1 MSVADGMVTQP
12 GDHLS
17 DSANWRFRVII
28 ELIFLAALA
37 VVHIGFAL
45 NILADGDELRSQGSK
60 PLLAGTLLWCL
71 ATLLGGVFVAAIY
84 WLVNH
89 STLSRR

>member
-1 MSVADGMVTQP
+1 MEFGEILQT
-12 GDHLS
+12 
-17 DSANWRFRVII
+17 
-28 ELIFLAALA
+28 IFFAGLAI
-37 VVHIGFAL
+37 VHFGFASEVL
-45 NILADGDELRSQGSK
+45 KDGDQLHRKGTG
-60 PLLAGTLLWCL
+60 PLLASQWLWAL

>member
-1 MSVADGMVTQP
+1 MFGEILQT
-12 GDHLS
+12 
-17 DSANWRFRVII
+17 
-28 ELIFLAALA
+28 IFFVGLAI
-37 VVHIGFAL
+37 VHVGFAL
-45 NILADGDELRSQGSK
+45 NVLKDGDEIRSRGSE
-60 PLLAGTLLWCL
+60 PLFAGPALWSL

>member
-1 MSVADGMVTQP
+1 VNFG
-12 GDHLS
+12 
-17 DSANWRFRVII
+17 VII
-28 ELIFLAALA
+28 QTVLFIGLA
-37 VVHIGFAL
+37 VVHVGFAL
-45 NILADGDELRSQGSK
+45 NVLKDGDQLRSQGSQ
-60 PLLAGTLLWCL
+60 PMLAGSFLWCL

>member
-1 MSVADGMVTQP
+1 MVF
-12 GDHLS
+12 S
-17 DSANWRFRVII
+17 II
-28 ELIFLAALA
+28 LQTVFFAGLAI
-37 VVHIGFAL
+37 VHVGFAL
-45 NILADGDELRSQGSK
+45 NVLKDGDQMRAAGTR
-60 PLLAGTLLWCL
+60 PLLAGPALWCL

>member
-1 MSVADGMVTQP
+1 VFGITLQTILFV
-12 GDHLS
+12 G
-17 DSANWRFRVII
+17 
-28 ELIFLAALA
+28 LAI
-37 VVHIGFAL
+37 VHVGFAL
-45 NILADGDELRSQGSK
+45 NVLKDGDHIREQGSE
-60 PLLAGTLLWCL
+60 PLLAGSALWCL